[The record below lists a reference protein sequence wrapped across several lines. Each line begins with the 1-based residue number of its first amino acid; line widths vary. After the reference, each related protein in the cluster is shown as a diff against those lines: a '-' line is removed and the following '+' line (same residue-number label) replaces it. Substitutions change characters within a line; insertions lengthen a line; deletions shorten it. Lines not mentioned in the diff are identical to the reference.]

1 MPFDVVVTA
10 GAERDIE
17 DIVRYV
23 ADYDGSIHAERVLA
37 AFELAC
43 GRLGSFPERGNAP
56 KELQI
61 VGIKEF
67 REVHFKPYRIIYCVD
82 GKTIIIVCVA
92 DGRRDMQSLLQRRVL
107 R

>member
-1 MPFDVVVTA
+1 MPFELLVTA

-17 DIVRYV
+17 EIVRYV
-23 ADYDGSIHAERVLA
+23 TDHDGPIHADRILA
-37 AFELAC
+37 ALEMAC
-43 GRLGSFPERGNAP
+43 SRPRSFSERGNLP
-56 KELQI
+56 KELRA

-67 REVHFKPYRIIYCVD
+67 REVHFKPYRIIYRVD